1 MEDEPDRYANLLQA
15 HLNVNPKTWE
25 ALQARGITE
34 QTPLQLDFQF
44 TAPGETETRSL
55 MRFLGAT
62 TDYQYQ
68 GGARD
73 AADGSQRWMV
83 LGSTSPATWSLDR
96 LNEWVTE
103 MTAWGRDHGPA
114 AFDGWGVQAPSDTPP
129 PSLALKD
136 LLRLRKRDA
145 R

>member
-1 MEDEPDRYANLLQA
+1 MEAEPDRYAYLLQA
-15 HLNVNPKTWE
+15 HLNVNPNSWA
-25 ALQARGITE
+25 ALVARGVDE
-34 QTPLQLDFQF
+34 QTPLQLDFEF
-44 TAPGETETRSL
+44 TADGEDETRSL
-55 MRFLGAT
+55 MRFLRTT

-73 AADGSQRWMV
+73 EKDGSQRWMV

-96 LNEWVTE
+96 LNAWVTE

-114 AFDGWGVQAPSDTPP
+114 VFDGWGVRVPDSQPP
-129 PSLALKD
+129 DLRGALA
-136 LLRLRKRDA
+136 RLRR